1 MRLLLVRGALA
12 VLATTMAAFAA
23 AAQDETAAADPP
35 VARVNGETILRSEVL
50 AAARNLPAQYQA
62 QLAAVF
68 PLLVERL
75 VDLKLLG
82 LAAADA
88 GLADD
93 DEVAR
98 RLAKQRESIMR
109 EVFIER
115 LVEERVTE
123 DAVKA
128 QYDVYLKDN
137 PPKDEVNARHILVEN
152 EADARQVIADLDG
165 GADFEDLAKERSK
178 GPSSAQCG
186 DLGYFTRGD
195 MVPEFSDAAFALEPG
210 KHSENPVQ
218 TQFGWHVI
226 KVEDRR
232 TQPAPPFEE
241 LQEQLRDQLAEKAVG
256 DEVAALREKAS
267 IEVIGGGAAQ
277 SGDGG
282 GTQQ

>member
-1 MRLLLVRGALA
+1 MRLLLVRCALA
-12 VLATTMAAFAA
+12 VLATTMASFAA

-35 VARVNGETILRSEVL
+35 VARVNGETILRSEVM

-62 QLAAVF
+62 QLALVF

-75 VDLKLLG
+75 VDMKLLA
-82 LAAADA
+82 LAASDA

-93 DEVAR
+93 AEVAR

-115 LVEERVTE
+115 LVEERVTD

-128 QYDVYLKDN
+128 QYEVYLEEN

-152 EADARQVIADLDG
+152 EADARKVIADLDA
-165 GADFEDLAKERSK
+165 GADFEELAKERSK
-178 GPSSAQCG
+178 GPSSAQGG
-186 DLGYFTRGD
+186 DLGYFTAGD
-195 MVPEFSDAAFALEPG
+195 MVPEFSEAAFALDPG
-210 KHSENPVQ
+210 KHSTDPVQ

-232 TQPAPPFEE
+232 TQAAPPFEQLE
-241 LQEQLRDQLAEKAVG
+241 EQLRDQLAEKAVG
-256 DEVAALREKAS
+256 DEVGALREKAS
-267 IEVIGGGAAQ
+267 IEVIGGAAAQ
-277 SGDGG
+277 SDSGGDA
-282 GTQQ
+282 QQ

>member
-1 MRLLLVRGALA
+1 MRLLLLRGALA
-12 VLATTMAAFAA
+12 VLATAMAAFAA
-23 AAQDETAAADPP
+23 AAQDETPAADPP
-35 VARVNGETILRSEVL
+35 VARVNGETILRSEVM

-93 DEVAR
+93 EEVAR

-115 LVEERVTE
+115 LVEERVSD

-128 QYDVYLKDN
+128 QYEVYLEKN

-165 GADFEDLAKERSK
+165 GAEFEELAKTRSK
-178 GPSSAQCG
+178 GPSSAQGG

-210 KHSENPVQ
+210 KHSRDPVQ

-232 TQPAPPFEE
+232 TQPAPAFEE
-241 LQEQLRDQLAEKAVG
+241 LEEQLRNQLAEKAVG
-256 DEVAALREKAS
+256 DEVRALREKAS
-267 IEVIGGGAAQ
+267 IEVIGGEAAQ
-277 SGDGG
+277 SGSGG
-282 GTQQ
+282 DAQQ